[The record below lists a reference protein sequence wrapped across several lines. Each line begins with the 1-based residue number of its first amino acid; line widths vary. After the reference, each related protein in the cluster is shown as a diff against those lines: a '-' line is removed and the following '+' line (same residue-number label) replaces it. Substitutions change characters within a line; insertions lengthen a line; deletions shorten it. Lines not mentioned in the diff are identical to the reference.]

1 MPFLPVSP
9 YTRDKFA
16 SQKRLDPINLVFAGN
31 LADVDK
37 VRDIIL
43 NELGC
48 HTDKGVSAQ
57 FFYEPLA
64 PVISHRQD
72 FNQSD
77 AWFSG
82 LTGRIHTRAYQVFT
96 EDPRIGGRFV
106 ASPIHIDKWAGCGDV
121 ADSFD
126 LAREW
131 AVERLRQ
138 HPYEAAYLSLEP
150 PDVVKQCDGRLT
162 PWDGRTAVIAQAG
175 FLSSLGNPD
184 LTP

>member
-1 MPFLPVSP
+1 MTFLPISP
-9 YTRDKFA
+9 YTRDTFA

-31 LADVDK
+31 LADVAT
-37 VRDIIL
+37 VRNIIL

-48 HTDKGVSAQ
+48 RTDKLVSDQ

-72 FNQSD
+72 FNQTD
-77 AWFSG
+77 ALFSG
-82 LTGRIHTRAYQVFT
+82 LSGRFHTRAYQVFA

-106 ASPIHIDKWAGCGDV
+106 ASPIHIDKWSWCGDA

-131 AVERLRQ
+131 AVDRLRNRG
-138 HPYEAAYLSLEP
+138 HEAAYLSLAP
-150 PDVVKQCDGRLT
+150 PDVVTQCNGQLT
-162 PWDGRTAVIAQAG
+162 PWDGRTAVIAQAT
-175 FLSSLGNPD
+175 FLSALGLNVAP
-184 LTP
+184 

>member
-31 LADVDK
+31 LADVET

-43 NELGC
+43 NQLGC
-48 HTDKGVSAQ
+48 HTDKLVSAQ
-57 FFYEPLA
+57 FFYEPLT

-77 AWFSG
+77 ALFSG

-96 EDPRIGGRFV
+96 ADPMVGGRFV
-106 ASPIHIDKWAGCGDV
+106 ASPIHIDKWSWCGDV

-126 LAREW
+126 LARDW
-131 AVERLRQ
+131 AVERLRSLG
-138 HPYEAAYLSLEP
+138 HEAAWLAP
-150 PDVVKQCDGRLT
+150 PSTPDIVKQCDGRDT
-162 PWDGRTAVIAQAG
+162 PWDGRTAVIAQAP
-175 FLSSLGNPD
+175 FLTNLGLPMV
-184 LTP
+184 P